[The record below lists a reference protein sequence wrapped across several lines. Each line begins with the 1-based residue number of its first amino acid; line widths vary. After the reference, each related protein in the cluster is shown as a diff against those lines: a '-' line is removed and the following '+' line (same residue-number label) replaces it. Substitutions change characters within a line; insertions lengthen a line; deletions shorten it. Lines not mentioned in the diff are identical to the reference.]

1 MLSWS
6 YGSINHCCI

>member
-6 YGSINHCCI
+6 YRSINHCCI

>member
-6 YGSINHCCI
+6 YISINHCCI